1 MASAA
6 CTPAGQ
12 QTLSR
17 GSSSA
22 TPLSPARIS
31 RLQEKEELQQLND
44 RLAAYIDTVRS
55 LESENSL
62 LQLQISEREEVRSRE
77 LTGLKALY
85 ETELA
90 DARKALDD
98 TARER
103 ARLQIELGKIKT
115 EHEQLQH
122 TLKRLFGVEQL
133 EDSGAL
139 ETEAYGATAH
149 VLQPLS
155 GVFETFLTFQQHS
168 TDSEF
173 TSRERAPP
181 SHCDQ
186 NRYAKKD
193 ADLAS
198 TQARLKE
205 VEALLNS
212 REAALNTAVSERKAL
227 ENTVTDLQ
235 LHVQELSDET
245 LLRVDLENR
254 CQSLMEELD
263 FRKNMFEE
271 EIKDTRRRHETRLVE
286 VDSGRQMEYEFKLA
300 QALAD
305 MRQQHDEQVKLYK
318 DEMEQTYVAKVSAR
332 VRVIRRLVTDSHVP
346 LCISLRPASAFQ
358 LENVR
363 LSSEM
368 NSSSASMAREE
379 LRESTL
385 RVESLTAQLANLQ
398 KEARAWQDQISD
410 LEAAL
415 SREKDL
421 SRRLLADKER
431 EIAEIRA
438 KMQQQLD
445 EYEQLLDVKLALD
458 MEINAYRKLLE
469 GEEERLKLSPSPSSR
484 VTVSRASSSR
494 SVRTTR
500 GKRKRVDVE
509 ESEASS
515 SVSIAHSAS
524 ATGNVCV
531 DELDVDGKFIRL
543 HNNSEQ
549 DQPMAGFHLTR
560 TISDVSATYKFT
572 AKYVLK
578 AGQKVTIWASNA
590 GVSSNPPTDLIWK
603 NQSSWGSG
611 ENIKV
616 VLLSPDGE
624 EVAVRSTV
632 FKTAVEEEEEEEE
645 DKEAEVIEERFFH
658 QQGDPRT
665 AKRGCSI
672 M

>member
-1 MASAA
+1 MATAPS
-6 CTPAGQ
+6 TPAGRR
-12 QTLSR
+12 LS
-17 GSSSA
+17 S
-22 TPLSPARIS
+22 TPLSPTRIT
-31 RLQEKEELQQLND
+31 RLQEKEELSNLND
-44 RLAAYIDTVRS
+44 RLAIYIDKVRS
-55 LESENSL
+55 LESENSVL
-62 LQLQISEREEVRSRE
+62 HLQISEKEEVRSRE
-77 LTGLKALY
+77 LTGLKSLY

-90 DARKALDD
+90 DARRSLDD
-98 TARER
+98 TAKER
-103 ARLQIELGKIKT
+103 ARLQIELGKIRT
-115 EHEQLQH
+115 EHEQL
-122 TLKRLFGVEQL
+122 
-133 EDSGAL
+133 
-139 ETEAYGATAH
+139 
-149 VLQPLS
+149 LQS
-155 GVFETFLTFQQHS
+155 
-168 TDSEF
+168 
-173 TSRERAPP
+173 
-181 SHCDQ
+181 
-186 NRYAKKD
+186 YAKKD
-193 ADLAS
+193 SDLAGC
-198 TQARLKE
+198 QARLKD

-212 REAALNTAVSERKAL
+212 KEASLATALSERKAL
-227 ENTVTDLQ
+227 EGSLADLQ
-235 LHVQELSDET
+235 AQIQELETSLASARKQLGDET

-254 CQSLMEELD
+254 CQSLVEELE

-286 VDSGRQMEYEFKLA
+286 VDSGRQVEYEFRLA

-305 MRQQHDEQVKLYK
+305 MRQQHDEQVKVYK
-318 DEMEQTYVAKVSAR
+318 EEMEQTYMAK
-332 VRVIRRLVTDSHVP
+332 
-346 LCISLRPASAFQ
+346 

-379 LRESTL
+379 LKEASL
-385 RVESLTAQLANLQ
+385 RVESLSAQLSGLQ
-398 KEARAWQDQISD
+398 KEARGWQDRINE
-410 LEAAL
+410 LESTLAQ
-415 SREKDL
+415 EKDL
-421 SRRLLADKER
+421 SRRMLADKER
-431 EIAEIRA
+431 EISEIRA
-438 KMQQQLD
+438 KMQLQLE

-543 HNNSEQ
+543 HNTSDQ
-549 DQPMAGFHLTR
+549 DQPMVGFELTR
-560 TISDVSATYKFT
+560 TIGDSSATYKFT
-572 AKYVLK
+572 PKYVLK

-590 GVSSNPPTDLIWK
+590 GVSSSPPTDLVWK
-603 NQSSWGSG
+603 SQSSWGTG
-611 ENIKV
+611 ENVKV
-616 VLLSPDGE
+616 VLTNAEGE

-632 FKTAVEEEEEEEE
+632 FKTATVEEEEEDDEGVEVVEEHL
-645 DKEAEVIEERFFH
+645 FH
-658 QQGDPRT
+658 QQGDPRA